1 LGMER
6 RQAEAIRDLERGHF
20 LGLGPAIS
28 RRPVSVR
35 IGATETATRM
45 GTHGLLPLPAAEPV
59 EMRTMLF
66 AELETAPPPPPP
78 PAPTPVAAG
87 ELLRQIAE
95 QDEEAGPAEGVLF
108 PELAPGAPDA

>member
-1 LGMER
+1 DIDMARAADLLGMER

-66 AELETAPPPPPP
+66 AELETAPPPP
-78 PAPTPVAAG
+78 APTPVAAG

-95 QDEEAGPAEGVLF
+95 
-108 PELAPGAPDA
+108 